1 MTASLVLLDP
11 TSERSPVARA
21 LAVRPPSLHGLA
33 VAVLDISKARGNVFL
48 DSGSSPALRAIRVL
62 GTGAPIRGLRI
73 SDNLFVGTGSGAVSV
88 DNAEAP
94 QLRDNIAIHPTIGAG
109 LLRKPIS
116 PEPFSLKR
124 VSGAETAGNM
134 VVQPPAMADG
144 LAAAIRRLASK
155 HDVPAKEILSEVRRK
170 LAEQQAK

>member
-1 MTASLVLLDP
+1 M
-11 TSERSPVARA
+11 
-21 LAVRPPSLHGLA
+21 
-33 VAVLDISKARGNVFL
+33 
-48 DSGSSPALRAIRVL
+48 
-62 GTGAPIRGLRI
+62 
-73 SDNLFVGTGSGAVSV
+73 
-88 DNAEAP
+88 
-94 QLRDNIAIHPTIGAG
+94 G
-109 LLRKPIS
+109 LLRKPVS